1 MYWND
6 LERHAGGS
14 CMEEIWQAH
23 PAVREAINARISGDP
38 AVWPLDWFR
47 GAFAD
52 RLPLA
57 RALSIGCG
65 AGALERDLV
74 AKGICERITG
84 IDVAGPPLEK
94 ARQDAAAAGWS
105 DRITYELAEAR
116 EVLKARTG
124 TLDAVFFHASLHH
137 FDRLDDL
144 LQLVAGAL
152 APGGLLY
159 VDEYVGPSRRQWHPL
174 RMLPA
179 NLAYYALP
187 SSVRRPRLIRA
198 PVNDEDPTEAVASHE
213 IVPAIARHLDVLARR
228 DYGGNLLSLVYPNL
242 RRPDA
247 ASSPRQRADFERAVA
262 RLLSWEERLLGR
274 ARSYFT
280 VTVAGRRQPSYMT
293 APALSS

>member
-1 MYWND
+1 MAAGIVPSANLMYWND
-6 LERHAGGS
+6 LERHVGGAG
-14 CMEEIWQAH
+14 MEEIWQGH
-23 PAVREAINARISGDP
+23 PTVREAINARISGDSG
-38 AVWPLDWFR
+38 VWPLDWFR
-47 GAFAD
+47 GAFAE
-52 RLPLA
+52 RLPFA

-94 ARQDAAAAGWS
+94 ARQDAAAAGLS
-105 DRITYELAEAR
+105 DRIAYEQADAR
-116 EVLKARTG
+116 EVLAARTG
-124 TLDAVFFHASLHH
+124 GLDAVFFHASLHH

-144 LQLVAGAL
+144 LRLVAGAL

-174 RMLPA
+174 RLLPA
-179 NLAYYALP
+179 NLAYYTLP
-187 SSVRRPRLIRA
+187 ASVRRPRLVRA

-213 IVPAIARHLDVLARR
+213 IVPAIARHFDVLARR

-247 ASSPRQRADFERAVA
+247 SSPRQRADFQRAV
-262 RLLSWEERLLGR
+262 ERLLAWEGR
-274 ARSYFT
+274 MLGRTRSYFT
-280 VTVAGRRQPSYMT
+280 VTVAGKRR
-293 APALSS
+293 

>member
-6 LERHAGGS
+6 LERHAGGAG
-14 CMEEIWQAH
+14 MEEIWQGH
-23 PAVREAINARISGDP
+23 PTVREAINARISGDP

-47 GAFAD
+47 SAFAD
-52 RLPLA
+52 RLPFA

-74 AKGICERITG
+74 AKGICGRITG

-105 DRITYELAEAR
+105 DRITYELADAR
-116 EVLKARTG
+116 EVLAARAG

-144 LQLVAGAL
+144 LQRVAAAL

-187 SSVRRPRLIRA
+187 ASVRRPRLIRA
-198 PVNDEDPTEAVASHE
+198 PINREDPTEAVASHE
-213 IVPAIARHLDVLARR
+213 IVPAIERHLDVLARR
-228 DYGGNLLSLVYPNL
+228 DYGGNLLSLLYPNL

-247 ASSPRQRADFERAVA
+247 ASSPRQRADFQRAV
-262 RLLSWEERLLGR
+262 ERLLAWEEKMLGR
-274 ARSYFT
+274 TPSYFT
-280 VTVAGRRQPSYMT
+280 VSVARKRFVKGS
-293 APALSS
+293 